1 MVGMV
6 IMVFMVIINIS
17 EYYRVELGQLNTVQ
31 VKNPEYPMP
40 PIPIDS

>member
-31 VKNPEYPMP
+31 VKTLHVPMP
-40 PIPIDS
+40 PMPIDC